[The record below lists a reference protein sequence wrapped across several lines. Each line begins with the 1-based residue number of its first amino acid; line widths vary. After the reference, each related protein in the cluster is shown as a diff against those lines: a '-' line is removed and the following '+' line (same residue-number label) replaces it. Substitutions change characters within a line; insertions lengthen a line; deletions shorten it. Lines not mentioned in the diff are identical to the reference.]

1 VLDYVGRSLAKGLAW
16 AITLWSPDVIVI
28 GGGAANA
35 GERLLA
41 PMREALMPLILPMYR
56 ERFTI
61 KLAEMNDDA
70 GVVGSAAFA
79 KSRSAA
85 V

>member
-1 VLDYVGRSLAKGLAW
+1 
-16 AITLWSPDVIVI
+16 
-28 GGGAANA
+28 
-35 GERLLA
+35 
-41 PMREALMPLILPMYR
+41 MPLILPMYR